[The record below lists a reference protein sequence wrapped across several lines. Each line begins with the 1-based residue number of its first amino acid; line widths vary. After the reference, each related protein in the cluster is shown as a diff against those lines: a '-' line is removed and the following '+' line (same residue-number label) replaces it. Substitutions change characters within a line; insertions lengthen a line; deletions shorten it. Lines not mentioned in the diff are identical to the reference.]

1 MKLLCENCNKYCPFA
16 TALNYKL
23 QELVISLW
31 NGPQIITVTTLLD
44 LLWVRSA
51 VCENFASTVDRRT
64 KRRNEEKHAGAMT
77 GRLSS
82 IYNVGNLESLPQTAV
97 LAVRHPTNGRTARHT
112 ERHINKLTR
121 IAAERSGEGPTE
133 VRSAR
138 TLSTTFCLDPRVHYI
153 PLLSS
158 SLFCLWR
165 KF

>member
-1 MKLLCENCNKYCPFA
+1 
-16 TALNYKL
+16 
-23 QELVISLW
+23 
-31 NGPQIITVTTLLD
+31 
-44 LLWVRSA
+44 
-51 VCENFASTVDRRT
+51 
-64 KRRNEEKHAGAMT
+64 MT

-121 IAAERSGEGPTE
+121 IAAQRSGEGPTE

-138 TLSTTFCLDPRVHYI
+138 TLSTTFCLDARVHYI

-165 KF
+165 KFCNMWILLTYKGQGFGFFRGFFPFKISKGSPH

>member
-1 MKLLCENCNKYCPFA
+1 MKRTPDNNGYHTSRPVMGKKYS
-16 TALNYKL
+16 T
-23 QELVISLW
+23 
-31 NGPQIITVTTLLD
+31 
-44 LLWVRSA
+44 
-51 VCENFASTVDRRT
+51 VCENFASTVDGRT

-82 IYNVGNLESLPQTAV
+82 IYNVGNLESLPQTAE

-121 IAAERSGEGPTE
+121 IAVERSGE

-138 TLSTTFCLDPRVHYI
+138 TLSTTFCLDPTVHYI